1 MTKHESPHK
10 IGTATKND
18 ITVLEWRFTGCAN
31 SEPLYYAYRDII
43 NFTD

>member
-1 MTKHESPHK
+1 MNAHIKLEQQQTMTT
-10 IGTATKND
+10 TA
-18 ITVLEWRFTGCAN
+18 LEWRFTGCAN